1 MSARVAERRWRLA
14 VRLMVV
20 AGVWALG
27 LLIAATVVPTV
38 DTQSGSPADGLNL
51 NQITLVQSHG
61 AWVLALVA
69 APVIAVAVVA
79 AAIVYRR
86 RDDARWSLPAA
97 WTAVGVLTVVALLGI
112 TTVGAFML
120 PVAILLAAIVRLA
133 PGWADV
139 RAQPPAAP
147 APSVTGGEA

>member
-1 MSARVAERRWRLA
+1 MSARVAERRWRLTI
-14 VRLMVV
+14 RLMVV

-38 DTQSGSPADGLNL
+38 NSQSGPATNTTLTE
-51 NQITLVQSHG
+51 ITVVQSHG

-69 APVIAVAVVA
+69 APIIAVGLVA
-79 AAIVYRR
+79 AAIVHRR

-97 WTAVGVLTVVALLGI
+97 WAVVGALTVVALLGI

-120 PVAILLAAIVRLA
+120 PVAILLAVSVRLA

-139 RAQPPAAP
+139 RAQPAAR
-147 APSVTGGEA
+147 ADDALASGT